1 MEKKIT
7 IKLIVIIAVLV
18 VFGAGLFSYF
28 SKDKEMRPE
37 SKGKSEVNA
46 EIPVETAETK
56 DISNATSLV
65 SEDQKEP
72 MAEKDQEPLPKKET
86 VKEEPDYL
94 ETLERFV
101 VPLPDEKIEQ
111 TAKNLFDQGFI
122 KDEAGFLTI
131 FSGQK
136 IAEVAPGGYK
146 ISKEM
151 DASQIAKI
159 LSAKPYMEWVVVPE
173 GLRKEETA
181 DTLTYALGWDAVKKA
196 QWISAYAQD
205 LPEYTEGVYFPET
218 YLIPVDENP
227 VLVAKRFI
235 DKFNE
240 KFEPYLTQFNAQ
252 NIKWTTGLTLASI
265 VQREAANAADMPL
278 IARILWNRLEQEM
291 PLNVD
296 ATLQY
301 VRGDEGNGWWAPI
314 AVADKKIK
322 SPYNTYLN
330 KGLPPYPICNPGL
343 AAIKA
348 VLSPVESGCLYYLH
362 DSGHI
367 THCAI
372 TYEEHLANIETY
384 LKEQ

>member
-1 MEKKIT
+1 MEKKST
-7 IKLIVIIAVLV
+7 IKLILIIAVLAV
-18 VFGAGLFSYF
+18 LGAGLFSYF
-28 SKDKEMRPE
+28 SKNKEMRPE
-37 SKGKSEVNA
+37 STGNPEVNA
-46 EIPVETAETK
+46 ENPVDSAETK
-56 DISNATSLV
+56 DAPSVTSLV
-65 SEDQKEP
+65 NEDQKEP
-72 MAEKDQEPLPKKET
+72 VAEDQEPVQKKET
-86 VKEEPDYL
+86 AKEEPDYP

-122 KDEAGFLTI
+122 KDEAEFLAI

-136 IAEVAPGGYK
+136 ITVVAPGGYK

-151 DASQIAKI
+151 NASQIEKI
-159 LSAKPYMEWVVVPE
+159 LGAKPYMEWVVIPE

-181 DTLTYALGWDAVKKA
+181 DTLAYALGWDAVKKA
-196 QWISAYAQD
+196 QWISAYQD
-205 LPEYTEGVYFPET
+205 LPKYTEGVYFPET
-218 YLIPVDENP
+218 YLIPVDEKP
-227 VLVAKRFI
+227 VVVAKRFI

-278 IARILWNRLEQEM
+278 IARILWNRLEREM

-301 VRGDEGNGWWAPI
+301 ARGDKGNGWWAPI
-314 AVADKKIK
+314 AVADKQLK

-330 KGLPPYPICNPGL
+330 KGLPPFPICNPGL

-348 VLSPVESGCLYYLH
+348 VISPAESDCLYYLH
-362 DSGHI
+362 DSDHT

-384 LKEQ
+384 LKAQ